1 MNSILRSSFVIILLG
16 IIVAACAPPPV
27 SPTTAIEPSSSATAA
42 APESTAP
49 PAATVPETPAP
60 AQQGMADVVFVKAVQ
75 SADGTW
81 RFSVTVSHPDTGWED
96 YADGWDVVTPDG
108 QTLKVNPD
116 DPFTRLLLH
125 PHVGE
130 QSFTRS
136 QGRIRIPG
144 GVTRVTVRA
153 HSLTRGFGGRE
164 VVLDLTQASG
174 EGFEVQRALPLATP
188 EN

>member
-1 MNSILRSSFVIILLG
+1 LNSILRSAFAVILLG

-27 SPTTAIEPSSSATAA
+27 SPATVIESTPPPTAIL
-42 APESTAP
+42 
-49 PAATVPETPAP
+49 PETPAAHTP
-60 AQQGMADVVFVKAVQ
+60 VAAQQGMADVEFVKAVQ
-75 SADGTW
+75 SEDGAW

-108 QTLKVNPD
+108 RTLKRNPD

-130 QSFTRS
+130 QPFTRS
-136 QGRIRIPG
+136 QSGIRIPD
-144 GVTRVTVRA
+144 GVTQVTVRA

-164 VVLDLTQASG
+164 VVVDLTRASG
-174 EGFEVQRALPLATP
+174 EGFEVERALPSGTP
-188 EN
+188 QG